1 MTKPMILI
9 ADNDPD
15 SADVLGLI
23 VGMRFPESEVVVGY
37 GGQEALDIASRQR
50 PDVALLDMEMPEVS
64 GEALARALR
73 AMYPDKAPLLIALSG
88 NTALLELVS
97 SNGIFDQFLSKPIEV
112 STLMRFVGKR
122 LAVTESGPWNAP

>member
-1 MTKPMILI
+1 MNKPMILI

-15 SADVLGLI
+15 SADALGLI
-23 VGMRFPESEVVVGY
+23 VGMLFPQSTVVVSH

-73 AMYPDKAPLLIALSG
+73 AMFPDQAPLLIALSG
-88 NTALLELVS
+88 NTVLLELAS
-97 SNGIFDQFLSKPIEV
+97 SNGIFDQFLSKPIDV
-112 STLMRFVGKR
+112 PTLMRFVGKR
-122 LAVTESGPWNAP
+122 LAVLEPGPSKAT